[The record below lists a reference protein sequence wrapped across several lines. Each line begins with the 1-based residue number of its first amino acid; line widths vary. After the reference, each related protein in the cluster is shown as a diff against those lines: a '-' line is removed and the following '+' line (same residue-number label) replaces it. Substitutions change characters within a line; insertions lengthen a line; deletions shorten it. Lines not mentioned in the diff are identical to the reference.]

1 MLLLVRAPAVAL
13 SVMGSPFDANQKKLA
28 TVALPRGMA
37 AGVLATLPWSAHVP
51 NTEWLPV
58 MVFATV
64 FTTILLFAVG
74 FPVVRRRMASESAVA
89 PPSDA
94 QPVESATVG

>member
-1 MLLLVRAPAVAL
+1 
-13 SVMGSPFDANQKKLA
+13 
-28 TVALPRGMA
+28 
-37 AGVLATLPWSAHVP
+37 VLATLPWSAHVP

-74 FPVVRRRMASESAVA
+74 FPLVRRRMHAPAAATAPIDGVPAGPAGYPVTVPDRSAAGA
-89 PPSDA
+89 PAPRAPDRA
-94 QPVESATVG
+94 DPVEGAVLGDGAP